1 MALPPE
7 VVELI
12 DALRREIEALRA
24 ENAELHRRLGLDS
37 STSSKPPSSDGLK
50 KKPRLLRSLRTR
62 SGKKSG
68 GQKGHDG
75 GTLRQVAEPD
85 AIVEHA
91 PERCAHCQAQFSA
104 QSKIGEEKRQVLTC
118 RRSLSS

>member
-62 SGKKSG
+62 SGKPSG
-68 GQKGHDG
+68 GRAVQRSLLK
-75 GTLRQVAEPD
+75 V
-85 AIVEHA
+85 IV
-91 PERCAHCQAQFSA
+91 Q
-104 QSKIGEEKRQVLTC
+104 IDLTPPKAAA
-118 RRSLSS
+118 RRSCGIVSV